1 MLYSRRVQIGG
12 GRVQEARGH
21 GLIRSTSFDVGRTCI
36 PRTHGM
42 QVKKQGGSY
51 FWLSN
56 LALCPE
62 LIQVS
67 ASF

>member
-1 MLYSRRVQIGG
+1 
-12 GRVQEARGH
+12 
-21 GLIRSTSFDVGRTCI
+21 
-36 PRTHGM
+36 M
-42 QVKKQGGSY
+42 QVKKQRGSY